1 MDFNYDSLLKKAMDS
16 VPQKKGTGKR
26 FKVPQVSTQAQGNR
40 TSIKNFSDIASSL
53 RREPSHISRYFAK
66 ELAVPVSIQSGAL
79 VLQAKLSKDAL
90 QKKLED
96 YIKNFIYCRVCGEP
110 DTNIEK
116 QDRII
121 FLKCD
126 ACGAK
131 SAAKPV

>member
-1 MDFNYDSLLKKAMDS
+1 MDFNYDSLLKKAMDN
-16 VPQKKGTGKR
+16 VPKNKGTGKR
-26 FKVPQVSTQAQGNR
+26 FKVPQVSTQVQGSR
-40 TSIKNFSDIASSL
+40 TSIKNFSDVAAGL

-79 VLQAKLSKDAL
+79 VLQAKLSKEAL

-96 YIKNFIYCRVCGEP
+96 YIKNFVYCRVCGEP
-110 DTNIEK
+110 DTSIEK